1 MKSLHASFGALL
13 LLSACSKP
21 ETALA
26 PVPGRVVEAA
36 ATPLNDLNLVHTKIP
51 PALLAAL
58 KAPYAP
64 PPGPGCEELTAEIK
78 ALDAALGPDLDAPP
92 TPGKRNLVERG
103 VTEVGNAAVGT
114 VKSAAESLIPYRSWV
129 RKLTGAEK
137 ASKQVT
143 AAVAAGMVRR
153 AYLKGIGQ
161 ARGCGVPPPPPP
173 QEAPAEPVPAAEPAT
188 VKPQS

>member
-1 MKSLHASFGALL
+1 MKSLLVSFCALL

-21 ETALA
+21 ETTLA

-36 ATPLNDLNLVHTKIP
+36 ETPLNDLNLVRTKIP

-58 KAPYAP
+58 RAPYAP
-64 PPGPGCEELTAEIK
+64 PGLGCECLTAEIK
-78 ALDAALGPDLDAPP
+78 ELDAALGPDLDAPP
-92 TPGKRNLVERG
+92 GPSKHNLVEKG
-103 VTEVGNAAVGT
+103 VTEVGNAAVGA

-143 AAVAAGMVRR
+143 AAVAAGIVRR

-161 ARGCGVPPPPPP
+161 ARGCGVPPPPAP
-173 QEAPAEPVPAAEPAT
+173 QEPPAIEMNASSG
-188 VKPQS
+188 KPQG